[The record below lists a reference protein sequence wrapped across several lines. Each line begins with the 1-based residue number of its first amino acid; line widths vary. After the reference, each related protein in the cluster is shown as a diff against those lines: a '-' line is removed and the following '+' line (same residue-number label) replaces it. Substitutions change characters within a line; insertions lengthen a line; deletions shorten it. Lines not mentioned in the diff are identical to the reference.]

1 MSDEAVHHDA
11 MAQKLGEDAYE
22 SLIERSDESGECCC
36 TTCVVREILDAAYDH
51 LREAARTDVPAID
64 LAKVDPIHIPRLLGG
79 K

>member
-22 SLIERSDESGECCC
+22 SLILRADEEGECCC

-51 LREAARTDVPAID
+51 LREAARTDVPAVD
-64 LAKVDPIHIPRLLGG
+64 PNQVDPIHLPRLGG
-79 K
+79 LT